1 MIHFFLRISDVFTFV
16 NFISFKNF
24 LQVKF
29 LIYDRESTTSNLLC
43 SVLVEV
49 FLNNRVKFLNN
60 LQMIFRT
67 NYGNNFLI

>member
-60 LQMIFRT
+60 LQMILQDKLRE
-67 NYGNNFLI
+67 

>member
-1 MIHFFLRISDVFTFV
+1 MISYVHILDDSFLLRISDVFTFV

-60 LQMIFRT
+60 LQ
-67 NYGNNFLI
+67 

>member
-67 NYGNNFLI
+67 NYGNNFQ